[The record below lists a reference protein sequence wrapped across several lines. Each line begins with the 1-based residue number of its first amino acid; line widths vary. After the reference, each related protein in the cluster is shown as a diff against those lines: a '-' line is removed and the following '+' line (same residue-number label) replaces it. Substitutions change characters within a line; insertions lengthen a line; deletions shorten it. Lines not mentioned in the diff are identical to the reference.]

1 MRMPLVLLLA
11 CAAIAW
17 FATSGERDVAP
28 LEGEGTPIE
37 NPAEVVPARLATGSE
52 PTRKESAGTRTP
64 VESPGEVEAE
74 ETSGNGLG
82 SLVGNFLFPA
92 EMNAMNLVIEARW
105 PKEGKGW
112 ASPVTRPL
120 VFDSTGTFKV
130 EGVPPG
136 EVRVVAERKGLFLD
150 WELKCKEDVLE
161 AGETLDLGT
170 IDLRDVVW
178 LARIQVV
185 DGEGR
190 PIEGSVGTH
199 NAPEN
204 EDIEIVAGK
213 AQVTVSQNPD
223 VAWFGAPG
231 YQAKRV
237 DNLLDGTIVVL
248 EPAPQLSLELE
259 NPEVLPMAPWSLQVQ
274 IQPNEGYDNWIYMV
288 AVTSPET
295 LVKGPITSVSIPRRT
310 DNLIARWRLVEA
322 QPEGRTP
329 VEIDAREVAHP
340 TQFSMTDPEGRLSVR
355 LNAEAIQE
363 AVASAET
370 KREAAIQKLRD
381 RDAARA
387 KNK

>member
-1 MRMPLVLLLA
+1 MRVVLVLLIA
-11 CAAIAW
+11 CATIAW
-17 FATSGERDVAP
+17 FATSGVRDVAP
-28 LEGEGTPIE
+28 LEGEGTRAA
-37 NPAEVVPARLATGSE
+37 AEVVPARLATGSE
-52 PTRKESAGTRTP
+52 PAREDSTGTRSP
-64 VESPGEVEAE
+64 VEVEVEEIPA
-74 ETSGNGLG
+74 NGLG
-82 SLVGNFLFPA
+82 SLVGKFLFPA
-92 EMNAMNLVIEARW
+92 EMGAMNLVIQARW

-112 ASPVTRPL
+112 GSPVTRPL
-120 VFDSTGTFKV
+120 VFDPTGAFKV

-150 WELKCKEDVLE
+150 WELKRKEGVLE

-204 EDIEIVAGK
+204 EDIEIVAGR
-213 AQVTVSQNPD
+213 AEVTVSQNPD

-231 YQAKRV
+231 YRAKKV
-237 DNLLDGTIVVL
+237 DNLLDGTVVVL
-248 EPAPQLSLELE
+248 EQAPRLSLELE
-259 NPEVLPMAPWSLQVQ
+259 NPEILPMEPWRLQVQ

-295 LVKGPITSVSIPRRT
+295 LVEEPITLVSIPRPT
-310 DNLIARWRLVEA
+310 ENLIARWRLVEA

-329 VEIDAREVAHP
+329 VELDAREVAHP
-340 TQFSMTDPEGRLSVR
+340 TKFSMADPGGRLSVR
-355 LNAEAIQE
+355 LNAEAVQA
-363 AVASAET
+363 AVASAEK

-381 RDAARA
+381 REAARA